1 MSIEN
6 IENWYAYY
14 PQNADWIG
22 LSIYENG
29 GNQGKDIA
37 EMLERWYAIFQKQKP
52 LMLSHVGISHY
63 SEKNSKYTEKE
74 GQTGPLFRFR
84 KCRPSFPNGITKRLC
99 QFGKRYFTYSNFFYT
114 I

>member
-14 PQNADWIG
+14 PQNTDWIG

-37 EMLERWYAIFQKQKP
+37 VYPF
-52 LMLSHVGISHY
+52 ISSADTY
-63 SEKNSKYTEKE
+63 
-74 GQTGPLFRFR
+74 
-84 KCRPSFPNGITKRLC
+84 SFPYKKVTDSLL
-99 QFGKRYFTYSNFFYT
+99 
-114 I
+114 